1 MLREIKREDIPG
13 DRRGEHGYAV
23 RTIKEFQNS
32 KMDAALFEPPNGVR
46 SAYMSLIK
54 ARDRLN
60 APVKVMTRH
69 GKIYLAREE
78 EKS

>member
-13 DRRGEHGYAV
+13 ARLGEHGYAV

-32 KMDAALFEPPNGVR
+32 KMDAALFEPPNGVK

-60 APVKVMTRH
+60 APVRVMARR
-69 GKIYLAREE
+69 GKIYLMRKEE
-78 EKS
+78 QA